1 MVCQAEGTVT
11 PDGRHCP
18 HLLIWLQLKHSLWF
32 LRRNWWNLHVPFPR
46 QRLGT
51 GLLWL
56 FFWQTRSHHWTKLE
70 TERPSACPVATWR
83 RWRGSRP
90 CPAPGPADRKGTE
103 APGGVDDAEGVHP
116 L

>member
-56 FFWQTRSHHWTKLE
+56 FFL
-70 TERPSACPVATWR
+70 
-83 RWRGSRP
+83 
-90 CPAPGPADRKGTE
+90 ADAESSLDKVGDRVSLGL
-103 APGGVDDAEGVHP
+103 PGGHVAPMAGPTPLPRTWPRRQEGH
-116 L
+116 